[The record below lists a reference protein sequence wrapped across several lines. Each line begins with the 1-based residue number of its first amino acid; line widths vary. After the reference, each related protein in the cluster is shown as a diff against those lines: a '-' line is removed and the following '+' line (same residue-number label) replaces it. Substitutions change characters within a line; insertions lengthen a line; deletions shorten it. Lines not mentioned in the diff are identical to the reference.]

1 MDVYRTDAKVS
12 CREKLT
18 SKKRI
23 NFYAETASSVHFIQQ
38 FCNLQSNQYYMCK
51 MTVEAVCSR
60 LEKHHAT
67 KFNKF
72 DKHNGYRLNSKNFTV
87 N

>member
-1 MDVYRTDAKVS
+1 MQKRQVLCTLYNNFVIYRVISITCA
-12 CREKLT
+12 
-18 SKKRI
+18 
-23 NFYAETASSVHFIQQ
+23 
-38 FCNLQSNQYYMCK
+38 K